1 MIDHVHTSALPP
13 SKVFEGNNACI
24 VLVMTDKQFKPCTE
38 HIPIIYH
45 HHDQVFNGTLK
56 IIKVGND
63 ENIADICFN
72 IYGTCYLDG
81 NG

>member
-63 ENIADICFN
+63 ENIADK
-72 IYGTCYLDG
+72 
-81 NG
+81 

>member
-1 MIDHVHTSALPP
+1 M
-13 SKVFEGNNACI
+13 
-24 VLVMTDKQFKPCTE
+24 M
-38 HIPIIYH
+38 
-45 HHDQVFNGTLK
+45 K
-56 IIKVGND
+56 ILLTND